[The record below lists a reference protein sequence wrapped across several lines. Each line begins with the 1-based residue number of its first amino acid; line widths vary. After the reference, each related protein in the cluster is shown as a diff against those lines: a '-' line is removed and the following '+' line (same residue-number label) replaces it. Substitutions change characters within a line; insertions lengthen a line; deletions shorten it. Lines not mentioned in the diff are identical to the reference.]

1 MSSTSS
7 SYKSSKRHELAPSRT
22 ALTIPTISPVAG
34 NYSHSNTIPSNK
46 STVYLSGFMGD
57 LPGDGRIISGGVA
70 AQTTQIMRNL
80 KAVLEASGSG
90 LNKIVQR
97 RVFLVDMGD
106 LKTVDRIWGEWAKE
120 PYPVSTCVQ
129 VVRLA
134 KEAAKVEIEVV
145 AETN

>member
-1 MSSTSS
+1 MSSTTG
-7 SYKSSKRHELAPSRT
+7 SYRSSKMHERAPSRT
-22 ALTIPTISPVAG
+22 ALTIPTIAPPNG
-34 NYSHSNTIPSNK
+34 NYSHSNTIPSNR
-46 STVYLSGFMGD
+46 STVYLSGLMGD

-80 KAVLEASGSG
+80 KAILEASGSG
-90 LNKIVQR
+90 LDKVVQR

-106 LKTVDRIWGEWAKE
+106 LKTVERIWGEWVKE
-120 PYPVSTCVQ
+120 PFPVSTCVQ
-129 VVRLA
+129 IVRLA

>member
-1 MSSTSS
+1 MSSTIS
-7 SYKSSKRHELAPSRT
+7 SYKSSKPHERAPSRS
-22 ALTIPTISPVAG
+22 ALTIPTIAPPNG
-34 NYSHSNTIPSNK
+34 NYSHSNTIPSHK
-46 STVYLSGFMGD
+46 FTVYLSGFMGD

-90 LNKIVQR
+90 LDKVVQR

-106 LKTVDRIWGEWAKE
+106 LKTVDRIWGEWVKE
-120 PYPVSTCVQ
+120 PFPVSTCLQ
-129 VVRLA
+129 IVRLA

>member
-7 SYKSSKRHELAPSRT
+7 SYKSSKRHEPAPSRT
-22 ALTIPTISPVAG
+22 ALTIPAIAPVIG

-46 STVYLSGFMGD
+46 STVYLSGLMGD
-57 LPGDGRIISGGVA
+57 LPDDGRIISGGIA

-80 KAVLEASGSG
+80 KVVLEASGSG
-90 LNKIVQR
+90 LNKVVQR

-106 LKTVDRIWGEWAKE
+106 LKTVDRIWGEWVKE
-120 PYPVSTCVQ
+120 PYPVNTCVQ